1 MGYIFLLM
9 VFPWLGVIFL
19 TFALPLFFRFLNRI
33 LFKWL
38 LRKRFVATERRVST
52 QEVIVVNCIISN
64 AETSEGSIGESAN
77 LPISLVH
84 EQVREAIGEAVVEH
98 APCPMAHVSLFH
110 AAHDVSDCLC
120 VFASPAVPPVQLLLL
135 CRFQFLPAQDDILK
149 AVGYVNVL
157 KNKPV
162 KSVSVFT

>member
-1 MGYIFLLM
+1 M
-9 VFPWLGVIFL
+9 VLPWLGVIFL

-38 LRKRFVATERRVST
+38 LRQRFVAAERRVST
-52 QEVIVVNCIISN
+52 QEVIIVNCIVSN

-77 LPISLVH
+77 LPIGLVH

-98 APCPMAHVSLFH
+98 APCPMVSLFH

-135 CRFQFLPAQDDILK
+135 CRFQFLPAQDDIWE
-149 AVGYVNVL
+149 AVGYVNFL

-162 KSVSVFT
+162 KSVLVFT